1 MGGGAGGHY
10 YTRLVHLGAL
20 VHGKA
25 WLRSTGATA
34 EATQAEEAMAAL
46 TALLDAH
53 WSDQIGAY
61 RARSN
66 SADGA
71 PGKDPDIAIVLGVL
85 HAGLPQGAHSVSD
98 PKVLATLRLIEM
110 TFAASLAINRER
122 GTGDAPALGRF
133 PGDVYYGGGAW
144 YVATLAAAEFC
155 FRLGGDDKK
164 SAAALLTRGDGFLA
178 TVRRFT
184 PSSGALSEQFDRETG
199 KQTSA
204 KNLAWSYAAFITAC
218 RARACAVER
227 LGV

>member
-1 MGGGAGGHY
+1 MARHGCGPPVPPPARRRP
-10 YTRLVHLGAL
+10 TRPKSL
-20 VHGKA
+20 
-25 WLRSTGATA
+25 
-34 EATQAEEAMAAL
+34 L

-53 WSDQIGAY
+53 WSDQLGGY
-61 RARSN
+61 RARSD
-66 SADGA
+66 SPDGA
-71 PGKDPDIAIVLGVL
+71 AGKDPDIAIVLGVL
-85 HAGLPQGAHSVSD
+85 HAGLPQGPHSVSD
-98 PKVLATLRLIEM
+98 PKVLATLRLIER

-122 GTGDAPALGRF
+122 GPGDAPALGRF

-144 YVATLAAAEFC
+144 YVATLAAAELC
-155 FRLGGDDKK
+155 FRLAAGTFSGEDGK
-164 SAAALLTRGDGFLA
+164 SAAALLARGDGFLA